1 MFVDC
6 SLVRS
11 SYFQV
16 VKVRVQSLQPG
27 GVQGWEAPQ
36 QKSAT
41 GPEKPGR
48 EAAPHVRAHV
58 RRQALVCA

>member
-16 VKVRVQSLQPG
+16 VKVRVQSSQPG

-36 QKSAT
+36 REPAT
-41 GPEKPGR
+41 GPEEPGR
-48 EAAPHVRAHV
+48 EAAPHMRAHGWQ
-58 RRQALVCA
+58 QALVYA